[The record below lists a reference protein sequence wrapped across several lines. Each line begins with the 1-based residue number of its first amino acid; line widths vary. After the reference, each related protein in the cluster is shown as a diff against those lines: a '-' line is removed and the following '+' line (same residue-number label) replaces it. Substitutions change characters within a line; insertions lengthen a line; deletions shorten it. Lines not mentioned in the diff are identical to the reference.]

1 MFIIAL
7 CEFYLFSGKEALK
20 MTFRKRLLSAVLSLS
35 IALSSVPLMPVTAS
49 AISPNVNKEDYV
61 DYDLFIIEGDEDIN
75 EDVIKKIEKAA
86 RKDYDELTYGDLQ
99 KITSLDLSGLELKGI
114 PPVVQYMFGLR
125 TLDLSEN
132 LLCIDNVQNL
142 DFSYCDE
149 LVTLDI
155 SNNYLVKAPSW
166 FVSLDI
172 NVKDIS
178 NNLLGTD
185 DQRHVELTK
194 TAYYYILGDKVN
206 ENELKDRILSTL
218 ELSDGTDLPEFFY
231 DPELPTYDLEYPDD
245 DRNTNVKV
253 DIDLSK
259 FVDKSGVVTKTG
271 VLTGSAGLNVLTEN
285 ENTSADFK
293 IYFLDGT
300 SPSTLR
306 EQLEVLIEECGELDK
321 GSYTTSS
328 WTSYEASLKTAQAIF
343 DYPSADTDMLRTALD
358 SLRMAVDSLV
368 PGVTADTKKTL
379 SSLLS
384 IAKTYEELQY
394 STASWEQFEAAVNAV
409 QNAVDNT
416 DTTIYAANTAIKDF
430 QRAQLALTVSY
441 RKQPDIILKS
451 SFEAIYGDDETIT
464 AKGTTR
470 GGNSYVISFNGNDVT
485 APADFDPEIVC
496 ESENEEAI
504 RMEAGSASDYKIISF
519 VTEKDF
525 PGTALVK
532 MDVSDV
538 YTKGIY
544 NLYKWNSSAKKSEFV
559 KEVVVTDGQA
569 IFTVSSGGDYYISS
583 VLQNFRL
590 VSSSLTI
597 DDEKLTI
604 MGSFKTELT
613 VGDFR
618 KRLQNGEVIEIR
630 TADDKT
636 PYNGARLAT
645 GMTASVPN
653 SGVKY
658 TVVVPGDCNCDGTVS
673 PSDAVE
679 ILRALVEY
687 EALTTYE
694 TKLAADVT
702 GDGWVRGDD
711 AVQILKYCVGM

>member
-1 MFIIAL
+1 
-7 CEFYLFSGKEALK
+7 
-20 MTFRKRLLSAVLSLS
+20 MTFTKRLLSAVLSLS
-35 IALSSVPLMPVTAS
+35 IALTSIPLVDIAAS
-49 AISPNVNKEDYV
+49 AISPNVDKEDYV
-61 DYDLFIIEGDEDIN
+61 DYDLFIINGDDDIN

-86 RKDYDELTYGDLQ
+86 RKDYDDLTYGDLQ
-99 KITSLDLSGLELKGI
+99 KITSLDLSGLELEGI

-132 LLCIDNVQNL
+132 LLCIDSVQNL
-142 DFSYCDE
+142 DLSYCDE
-149 LVTLDI
+149 LVSLDI

-185 DQRHVELTK
+185 DQRHVQLTK
-194 TAYYYILGDKVN
+194 TAYYYILGDTVN

-231 DPELPTYDLEYPDD
+231 DPELPTYNIEDPTDEY
-245 DRNTNVKV
+245 NKNVKV
-253 DIDLSK
+253 ELDLSK
-259 FVDKSGVVTKTG
+259 FVDKNGIVTKTG

-285 ENTSADFK
+285 ENTSGQFK
-293 IYFLDGT
+293 IYFLDGN

-306 EQLEVLIEECGELDK
+306 EQLEVLIDECGDLDK
-321 GSYTTSS
+321 GNYTVSS
-328 WTSYEASLKTAQAIF
+328 WTAYEASLKTAQAIF
-343 DYPSADTDMLRTALD
+343 DYSAADTDMLRTALD

-368 PGVTADTKKTL
+368 LGVTSDTKKTL

-384 IAKTYEELQY
+384 IAKTYKELEY
-394 STASWEQFEAAVNAV
+394 STASWEKFEAAVDAV
-409 QNAVDNT
+409 QSAVDNA

-430 QRAQLALTVSY
+430 QRAQLALTVTL
-441 RKQPDIILKS
+441 RKQPDIIPKS

-470 GGNSYVISFNGNDVT
+470 GGSQYTVSFNGNDVT
-485 APADFDPEIVC
+485 APADFNPEIVC
-496 ESENEEAI
+496 ESANEAAI

-519 VTEKDF
+519 VNTNAF

-532 MDVSDV
+532 IDVSDV

-569 IFTVSSGGDYYISS
+569 IFTVASGGDYYISS
-583 VLQNFRL
+583 VLQNFQL

-597 DDEKLTI
+597 DNEKLTV
-604 MGSFKTELT
+604 MSKFKTELT

-618 KRLQNGEVIEIR
+618 DRIQNGEVIEMR
-630 TADDKT
+630 TADDKV
-636 PYNGARLAT
+636 PYDGAKLAT
-645 GMTASVPN
+645 GMTVSVPN
-653 SGVKY
+653 SGVEY
-658 TVVVPGDCNCDGTVS
+658 TVIVPGDCNCDGKIS
-673 PSDAVE
+673 PADAVE
-679 ILRALVEY
+679 ILRALVEF

-694 TKLAADVT
+694 TKLAADVN
-702 GDGWVRGDD
+702 GDGWVRGND

>member
-1 MFIIAL
+1 
-7 CEFYLFSGKEALK
+7 

-35 IALSSVPLMPVTAS
+35 IALTSVPIVNISAS
-49 AISPNVNKEDYV
+49 AISPNVDKEEYV
-61 DYDLFIIEGDEDIN
+61 DWELFVIDGDEDIN

-86 RKDYDELTYGDLQ
+86 RKDYDDLTYGDLQ
-99 KITSLDLSGLELKGI
+99 KITNLDLSGLELKGI
-114 PPVVQYMFGLR
+114 PPVVQYMFGLH

-142 DFSYCDE
+142 DLSYCDK
-149 LVTLDI
+149 LVSLDI

-185 DQRHVELTK
+185 DQRKVELTK

-231 DPELPTYDLEYPDD
+231 DPELPTYNIEAPTDD
-245 DRNTNVKV
+245 HNENVKV
-253 DIDLSK
+253 ELDLSK
-259 FVDKSGVVTKTG
+259 FIDKKTGVVAKTG
-271 VLTGSAGLNVLTEN
+271 VLTGSAGLNVPTEN
-285 ENTSADFK
+285 ENTSAQFK
-293 IYFLDGT
+293 IYFLDGN

-306 EQLEVLIEECGELDK
+306 EQLEVLIDECGDLDK
-321 GSYTTSS
+321 GDYTISS

-343 DYPSADTDMLRTALD
+343 DYPAADTDMLRTALD
-358 SLRMAVDSLV
+358 GLRMAIDSLV
-368 PGVTADTKKTL
+368 LGVTSDTKKAL

-384 IAKTYEELQY
+384 VAKTYKELEY
-394 STASWEQFEAAVNAV
+394 STASWEKFASAVKAV
-409 QNAVDNT
+409 QNAVDNA

-430 QRAQLALTVSY
+430 QRAQLALTVSF
-441 RKQPDIILKS
+441 RKVPAVIPKS

-470 GGNSYVISFNGNDVT
+470 GGNQYTVSFNGNDVT
-485 APADFDPEIVC
+485 APADFNPEIVC
-496 ESENEEAI
+496 ESANEAAI

-519 VTEKDF
+519 VNTNEF

-544 NLYKWNSSAKKSEFV
+544 NLYKYDSKAKKSEFV

-569 IFTVSSGGDYYISS
+569 IFTVTSGGDYYISS
-583 VLQNFRL
+583 VLQNFQL
-590 VSSSLTI
+590 VSSSLVI
-597 DDEKLTI
+597 DNEKLTV
-604 MGSFKTELT
+604 MGKFRTELT

-618 KRLQNGEVIEIR
+618 DRLQNGEVIEMR
-630 TADDKT
+630 TADDKV
-636 PYNGARLAT
+636 PYDGAKLAT

-658 TVVVPGDCNCDGTVS
+658 TVVVPGDCNCDGKIS
-673 PSDAVE
+673 PADAVE
-679 ILRALVEY
+679 ILRALVEF

-694 TKLAADVT
+694 TKLAADVS

-711 AVQILKYCVGM
+711 AVQILRYCVGM

>member
-1 MFIIAL
+1 
-7 CEFYLFSGKEALK
+7 

-35 IALSSVPLMPVTAS
+35 IALTSVPLVNISAS
-49 AISPNVNKEDYV
+49 AISPNVDKEEYV
-61 DYDLFIIEGDEDIN
+61 DWELFVIDGDEDIN

-86 RKDYDELTYGDLQ
+86 RKDYDDLTYGDLQ
-99 KITSLDLSGLELKGI
+99 KITNLDLSGLELKGI
-114 PPVVQYMFGLR
+114 PPVVQYMFGLH

-142 DFSYCDE
+142 DLSYCDR
-149 LVTLDI
+149 LVSLDI

-185 DQRHVELTK
+185 DQRKVELTK

-231 DPELPTYDLEYPDD
+231 DPELPTYNIEDPTDD
-245 DRNTNVKV
+245 HNENVKV
-253 DIDLSK
+253 ELDLSK
-259 FVDKSGVVTKTG
+259 FIDKKTGVVAKTG
-271 VLTGSAGLNVLTEN
+271 VLTGSAGLNVPTEN
-285 ENTSADFK
+285 ENTSAQFK
-293 IYFLDGT
+293 IYFLDGN

-306 EQLEVLIEECGELDK
+306 EQLEVLIDECGDLDK
-321 GSYTTSS
+321 GDYTISS
-328 WTSYEASLKTAQAIF
+328 WNSYEASLKTAQAIF
-343 DYPSADTDMLRTALD
+343 DYPAADTDMLRTALD
-358 SLRMAVDSLV
+358 GLRMAIDSLV
-368 PGVTADTKKTL
+368 LGVTSDTKKTL

-384 IAKTYEELQY
+384 VAKTYKELEY
-394 STASWEQFEAAVNAV
+394 STASWEKFASAVKAV
-409 QNAVDNT
+409 QNAVDNA

-430 QRAQLALTVSY
+430 QRAQLALTVSF
-441 RKQPDIILKS
+441 RKVPAVIPKS

-470 GGNSYVISFNGNDVT
+470 GGNQYTVSFNGNDVT
-485 APADFDPEIVC
+485 APADFNPEIVC
-496 ESENEEAI
+496 ESANEAAI

-519 VTEKDF
+519 VNTNEF

-544 NLYKWNSSAKKSEFV
+544 NLYKYDSKAKKSEFV

-569 IFTVSSGGDYYISS
+569 IFTVTSGGDYYISS
-583 VLQNFRL
+583 VLQNFQL
-590 VSSSLTI
+590 VSSSLVI
-597 DDEKLTI
+597 DNEKLTV
-604 MGSFKTELT
+604 MGKFRTELT

-618 KRLQNGEVIEIR
+618 DRLQNGEVIEMR
-630 TADDKT
+630 TADDKV
-636 PYNGARLAT
+636 PYDGAKLAT

-658 TVVVPGDCNCDGTVS
+658 TVIVPGDCNCDGKIS
-673 PSDAVE
+673 PADAVE
-679 ILRALVEY
+679 ILRALVEF

-694 TKLAADVT
+694 TKLAADVS

-711 AVQILKYCVGM
+711 AVQILRYCVGM

>member
-1 MFIIAL
+1 
-7 CEFYLFSGKEALK
+7 

-35 IALSSVPLMPVTAS
+35 IALTSVPLVNISAS
-49 AISPNVNKEDYV
+49 AISPNVDKEEYV
-61 DYDLFIIEGDEDIN
+61 DWELFVIDGDEDIN

-86 RKDYDELTYGDLQ
+86 RKDYDDLTYGDLQ
-99 KITSLDLSGLELKGI
+99 KITNLDLSGLELKGI
-114 PPVVQYMFGLR
+114 PPVVQYMFGLH

-142 DFSYCDE
+142 DLSYCDR
-149 LVTLDI
+149 LVSLDI

-185 DQRHVELTK
+185 DQRKVELTK

-231 DPELPTYDLEYPDD
+231 DPELPTYNIEDPTDD
-245 DRNTNVKV
+245 HNENVKV
-253 DIDLSK
+253 ELDLSK
-259 FVDKSGVVTKTG
+259 FIDKKTGVVAKTG
-271 VLTGSAGLNVLTEN
+271 VLTGSAGLNVPTEN
-285 ENTSADFK
+285 ENTSAQFK
-293 IYFLDGT
+293 IYFLDGN

-306 EQLEVLIEECGELDK
+306 EQLEVLIDECGDLDK
-321 GSYTTSS
+321 GDYTISS

-343 DYPSADTDMLRTALD
+343 DYPAADTDMLRTALD
-358 SLRMAVDSLV
+358 GLRMAIDSLV
-368 PGVTADTKKTL
+368 LGVTSDTKKAL

-384 IAKTYEELQY
+384 VAKTYKELEY
-394 STASWEQFEAAVNAV
+394 STASWEKFASAVKAV
-409 QNAVDNT
+409 QNAVDNA

-430 QRAQLALTVSY
+430 QRAQLALTVSF
-441 RKQPDIILKS
+441 RKVPAVIPKS

-470 GGNSYVISFNGNDVT
+470 GGNQYTVSFNGNDVT
-485 APADFDPEIVC
+485 APADFNPEIVC
-496 ESENEEAI
+496 ESANEAAI

-519 VTEKDF
+519 VNTNEF

-544 NLYKWNSSAKKSEFV
+544 NLYKYDSKAKKSEFV

-569 IFTVSSGGDYYISS
+569 IFTVTSGGDYYISS
-583 VLQNFRL
+583 VLQNFQL
-590 VSSSLTI
+590 VSSSLVI
-597 DDEKLTI
+597 DNEKLTV
-604 MGSFKTELT
+604 MGKFRTELT

-618 KRLQNGEVIEIR
+618 DRLQNGEVIEMR
-630 TADDKT
+630 TADDKV
-636 PYNGARLAT
+636 PYDGAKLAT

-658 TVVVPGDCNCDGTVS
+658 TVVVPGDCNCDGKIS
-673 PSDAVE
+673 PADAVE
-679 ILRALVEY
+679 ILRALVEF

-694 TKLAADVT
+694 TKLAADVS

-711 AVQILKYCVGM
+711 AVQILRYCVGM

>member
-1 MFIIAL
+1 
-7 CEFYLFSGKEALK
+7 
-20 MTFRKRLLSAVLSLS
+20 MTFAKRLISAVLSLS
-35 IALSSVPLMPVTAS
+35 IALTSIQLVNIAAS
-49 AISPNVNKEDYV
+49 AISPNVDKEDYV
-61 DYDLFIIEGDEDIN
+61 DWDLFLINDDDDIN
-75 EDVIKKIEKAA
+75 EDVIKRIEKAA
-86 RKDYDELTYGDLQ
+86 RKDYDDLTYGDLQ
-99 KITSLDLSGLELKGI
+99 KISSLDLSGLEIEGI

-142 DFSYCDE
+142 DLSYCDK
-149 LVTLDI
+149 LVSLDI

-185 DQRHVELTK
+185 DQRRVELTK

-245 DRNTNVKV
+245 DCNKNVKV
-253 DIDLSK
+253 EMELSK
-259 FVDKSGVVTKTG
+259 FVDKNGIVTKTG
-271 VLTGSAGLNVLTEN
+271 VLTGTAGLNVLTEN
-285 ENTSADFK
+285 ENTSGQFR
-293 IYFLDGT
+293 IYFLDGN

-306 EQLEVLIEECGELDK
+306 EQLEVLIDECGELDK
-321 GSYTTSS
+321 GEYTISS

-343 DYPSADTDMLRTALD
+343 DYPAADTDMLRTALD
-358 SLRMAVDSLV
+358 GLRMAIDSLV
-368 PGVTADTKKTL
+368 LGVTSDTKKTL

-384 IAKTYEELQY
+384 VAKTYKELEY
-394 STASWEQFEAAVNAV
+394 STASWEAFASAVEAI
-409 QNAVDNT
+409 QNAVDDA

-441 RKQPDIILKS
+441 RKQPDMIPKRV
-451 SFEAIYGDDETIT
+451 FEAIYGDDETIT

-470 GGNSYVISFNGNDVT
+470 GGNQYTISFNGNDVT
-485 APADFDPEIVC
+485 VPADFNPEIVC
-496 ESENEEAI
+496 ESANEASM

-519 VTEKDF
+519 INTNAF

-559 KEVVVTDGQA
+559 KEVVVNNGWAT
-569 IFTVSSGGDYYISS
+569 FTVDSGGDYYISS
-583 VLQNFRL
+583 VLQNFQL
-590 VSSSLTI
+590 VSSSLDI
-597 DDEKLTI
+597 DHEKLTV
-604 MGSFKTELT
+604 MTKFKTKLT
-613 VGDFR
+613 VADFR
-618 KRLQNGEVIEIR
+618 TRLQNGGVLEIR
-630 TADDKT
+630 TADGKV
-636 PYNGARLAT
+636 PLEGAKLAT
-645 GMTASVPN
+645 GMRVSVPN
-653 SGVKY
+653 SGVEY
-658 TVVVPGDCNCDGTVS
+658 VVIVPGDCNGDGRVT
-673 PSDAVE
+673 PADPRE
-679 ILRALVEY
+679 ILRAMVGY

-694 TKLAADVT
+694 TKLAADVS
-702 GDGWVRGDD
+702 GDGWVRGND
-711 AVQILKYCVGM
+711 AVMILRYCVGMA

>member
-1 MFIIAL
+1 
-7 CEFYLFSGKEALK
+7 
-20 MTFRKRLLSAVLSLS
+20 MTFTKRLISAVLSLS
-35 IALSSVPLMPVTAS
+35 IAFTSIPLVSIAAS

-61 DYDLFIIEGDEDIN
+61 DWDLFLINDDEDIN
-75 EDVIKKIEKAA
+75 EDVIKRIEKAA

-99 KITSLDLSGLELKGI
+99 KITSLDLSGLELEGI
-114 PPVVQYMFGLR
+114 PPIVQYMFGLR
-125 TLDLSEN
+125 SLDLSEN

-142 DFSYCDE
+142 DLSYCDE
-149 LVTLDI
+149 LVSLDI

-178 NNLLGTD
+178 NNLLGAD
-185 DQRHVELTK
+185 DQRHVQLTK

-218 ELSDGTDLPEFFY
+218 ELSDGTELPEFFY
-231 DPELPTYDLEYPDD
+231 DPDLPTYDVDDEYEEDDYYDD
-245 DRNTNVKV
+245 DEYEKYRNENVKV
-253 DIDLSK
+253 EMELSK
-259 FVDKSGVVTKTG
+259 FVDKNGIVTKTG

-285 ENTSADFK
+285 ENTGAQFR

-306 EQLEVLIEECGELDK
+306 EQLEVLIDECGELDK
-321 GSYTTSS
+321 GEYTISS

-343 DYPSADTDMLRTALD
+343 DYPVADTDMLRTALD
-358 SLRMAVDSLV
+358 GLRMAVDSLV
-368 PGVTADTKKTL
+368 MGVTADTKKTL

-384 IAKTYEELQY
+384 IAKTYKELEY
-394 STASWEQFEAAVNAV
+394 STASWEKFKAAVAAV
-409 QNAVDNT
+409 QGAVDNA

-430 QRAQLALTVSY
+430 QRAQLALTVSF
-441 RKQPDIILKS
+441 RKQPDIIPKS

-470 GGNSYVISFNGNDVT
+470 GGSQYTVSFNGNDVT

-496 ESENEEAI
+496 ESANEAAI

-519 VTEKDF
+519 VNTNAF

-544 NLYKWNSSAKKSEFV
+544 NLYKWDTKAKKSEFV
-559 KEVVVTDGQA
+559 KEVVVNDGWA
-569 IFTVSSGGDYYISS
+569 IFTVASGGDYYLSS
-583 VLQNFRL
+583 VLQNFGL
-590 VSSSLTI
+590 VSSSLAI
-597 DDEKLTI
+597 DHEKLTV
-604 MGSFKTELT
+604 MT
-613 VGDFR
+613 DFR
-618 KRLQNGEVIEIR
+618 TSLTIREFRTRLQNGSVLEIR
-630 TADDKT
+630 TADGKV
-636 PYNGARLAT
+636 PLEGARLAT
-645 GMTASVPN
+645 GMKVSVPN
-653 SGVKY
+653 SGVEY
-658 TVVVPGDCNCDGTVS
+658 TVIVKGDCNCDGRVTPADS
-673 PSDAVE
+673 VE
-679 ILRALVEY
+679 ILRAMVEL

-694 TKLAADVT
+694 TKLAADVS
-702 GDGWVRGDD
+702 GDEWVRGND
-711 AVQILKYCVGM
+711 AVMILKYCVGM

>member
-1 MFIIAL
+1 
-7 CEFYLFSGKEALK
+7 

-35 IALSSVPLMPVTAS
+35 IALTSVPLVNISAS
-49 AISPNVNKEDYV
+49 AISPNVDKEEYV
-61 DYDLFIIEGDEDIN
+61 DWELFVIDGDEDIN

-86 RKDYDELTYGDLQ
+86 RKDYDDLTYGDLQ
-99 KITSLDLSGLELKGI
+99 KITNLDLSGLELKGI
-114 PPVVQYMFGLR
+114 PPVVQYMFGLH

-142 DFSYCDE
+142 DLSYCDR
-149 LVTLDI
+149 LVSLDI

-185 DQRHVELTK
+185 DQRKVELTK

-231 DPELPTYDLEYPDD
+231 DPELPTYNIEDPTDEY
-245 DRNTNVKV
+245 NKNVKV
-253 DIDLSK
+253 ELDLSK
-259 FVDKSGVVTKTG
+259 FIDKKTGVVAKTG
-271 VLTGSAGLNVLTEN
+271 VLTGYAGLNVPTEN
-285 ENTSADFK
+285 ENTSAQFK

-306 EQLEVLIEECGELDK
+306 EQLEVLIDECGDLDK
-321 GSYTTSS
+321 GDYTISS

-343 DYPSADTDMLRTALD
+343 DYPAADTDMLRTALD
-358 SLRMAVDSLV
+358 GLRMAIDSLV
-368 PGVTADTKKTL
+368 LGVTADTKKTL

-384 IAKTYEELQY
+384 VAKTYKELEY
-394 STASWEQFEAAVNAV
+394 STTSWEKFSTAVKDV
-409 QNAVDNT
+409 QNAVDNA

-441 RKQPDIILKS
+441 RKVPDIIPKS

-470 GGNSYVISFNGNDVT
+470 GGNQYNVSFNGNDIT
-485 APADFDPEIVC
+485 APADFNPEIVC
-496 ESENEEAI
+496 ESANEAAI

-519 VTEKDF
+519 VNTNEF

-544 NLYKWNSSAKKSEFV
+544 NLYKYDSKAKKSEFI

-569 IFTVSSGGDYYISS
+569 IFTVTSGGDYYISS
-583 VLQNFRL
+583 VLQNFQL

-597 DDEKLTI
+597 DNEKLTV
-604 MGSFKTELT
+604 MGKFRTELT

-618 KRLQNGEVIEIR
+618 DRLQNGEVIEMR
-630 TADDKT
+630 TADDKV
-636 PYNGARLAT
+636 PYDGAKLAT

-658 TVVVPGDCNCDGTVS
+658 IVIVPGDCNCDGKIS
-673 PSDAVE
+673 PADAVE
-679 ILRALVEY
+679 ILRALVEF

-711 AVQILKYCVGM
+711 AVQILRYCVGM

>member
-1 MFIIAL
+1 
-7 CEFYLFSGKEALK
+7 
-20 MTFRKRLLSAVLSLS
+20 MTFRKKLLSAVLAFS
-35 IALSSVPLMPVTAS
+35 IAVSSIPLMPVVAS
-49 AISPNVNKEDYV
+49 AINPKVDKEDYV
-61 DYDLFIIEGDEDIN
+61 DYDLFIIEGDDDIN
-75 EDVIKKIEKAA
+75 DDVIKKIEKAA
-86 RKDYDELTYGDLQ
+86 RKDYDDLTYGDLQ
-99 KITSLDLSGLELKGI
+99 QITALDLSGLELYGV

-142 DFSYCDE
+142 DFSYCDK
-149 LVTLDI
+149 LVSLDI

-185 DQRHVELTK
+185 DQRKVELTK

-206 ENELKDRILSTL
+206 ENELKDKILSTL
-218 ELSDGTDLPEFFY
+218 ELSDGTDLPEFFF
-231 DPELPTYDLEYPDD
+231 DPELPTYDIESDD
-245 DRNTNVKV
+245 DEHNENVKV
-253 DIDLSK
+253 ELDLSK
-259 FVDKSGVVTKTG
+259 YVDKNGVVKKTG
-271 VLTGSAGLNVLTEN
+271 VLTGKAGLNVPTEN
-285 ENTSADFK
+285 ENTSAQFR
-293 IYFLDGT
+293 IYFLDGS

-306 EQLEVLIEECGELDK
+306 EQLDVLIDECGDLKK
-321 GSYTTSS
+321 GDYTASS
-328 WTSYEASLKTAQAIF
+328 WASYEAALKTAQAIF
-343 DYPSADTDMLRTALD
+343 AYTAADTDMLRTALD
-358 SLRMAVDSLV
+358 GLRMAVDSLV
-368 PGVTADTKKTL
+368 PGVTADTKKIL

-384 IAKTYEELQY
+384 IAKTYKELEY
-394 STASWEQFEAAVNAV
+394 STASWEKFSAAVDAV
-409 QNAVDNT
+409 QDAVNDA

-430 QRAQLALTVSY
+430 QRAQLALTVSF
-441 RKQPDIILKS
+441 RKVPAVIPKS
-451 SFEAIYGDDETIT
+451 SFEAIYGEDETIT
-464 AKGTTR
+464 AKGITR
-470 GGNSYVISFNGNDVT
+470 GGNQYIISFNGNDVT
-485 APADFDPEIVC
+485 LPADFNPEIVC
-496 ESENEEAI
+496 ESANEAAI
-504 RMEAGSASDYKIISF
+504 RMEAGSARDYKIISF
-519 VTEKDF
+519 VSANDF

-559 KEVVVTDGQA
+559 KEVVVTDGEA
-569 IFTVSSGGDYYISS
+569 IFTVTSGGDYYISS

-590 VSSSLTI
+590 VSSSLTVN
-597 DDEKLTI
+597 DEKLTI
-604 MGSFKTELT
+604 MGKFGTELT

-618 KRLQNGEVIEIR
+618 NRLQNGDVIEIR
-630 TADDKT
+630 TADDKV
-636 PYNGARLAT
+636 PYDGAKLAT

-658 TVVVPGDCNCDGTVS
+658 TVVVPGDCNCDGKVS
-673 PSDAVE
+673 PADAVE

-702 GDGWVRGDD
+702 GDSLVYGDD
-711 AVQILKYCVGM
+711 AVKILRYCVGM

>member
-1 MFIIAL
+1 
-7 CEFYLFSGKEALK
+7 
-20 MTFRKRLLSAVLSLS
+20 MTFRKRLISAVLSLS
-35 IALSSVPLMPVTAS
+35 IALTSIPLVNIAAS
-49 AISPNVNKEDYV
+49 AISPKVDKEDYV
-61 DYDLFIIEGDEDIN
+61 DYDLFLINDEDDIN
-75 EDVIKKIEKAA
+75 EDVIKRIEKAA
-86 RKDYDELTYGDLQ
+86 RKDYDDLTYGDLQ
-99 KITSLDLSGLELKGI
+99 KITSLDLSGLEIDGI

-142 DFSYCDE
+142 DLSYCDE
-149 LVTLDI
+149 LVSLDI

-185 DQRHVELTK
+185 DQRRVELTK

-218 ELSDGTDLPEFFY
+218 KLSDGTDLPEFFY
-231 DPELPTYDLEYPDD
+231 DPDLPTYDIDIEEGDEDD
-245 DRNTNVKV
+245 DDDEEERNTNVKV
-253 DIDLSK
+253 ELDLSK
-259 FVDKSGVVTKTG
+259 YVDKNGVVTKTG
-271 VLTGSAGLNVLTEN
+271 VLTGSAGLNVPTEN
-285 ENTSADFK
+285 ENTSGQFR
-293 IYFLDGT
+293 IYFLDGN

-306 EQLEVLIEECGELDK
+306 EQLEVLIDECGELDK
-321 GSYTTSS
+321 GEYTISS

-358 SLRMAVDSLV
+358 GLRMAVDSLV
-368 PGVTADTKKTL
+368 LGVTSDTKKTL

-384 IAKTYEELQY
+384 VAKTYKALEY
-394 STASWEQFEAAVNAV
+394 STASWEKFASAVAAI
-409 QNAVDNT
+409 QNAVDDA

-441 RKQPDIILKS
+441 RKQPDMIPKRV
-451 SFEAIYGDDETIT
+451 FEAIYGDDETIV

-470 GGNSYVISFNGNDVT
+470 GGNQYTISFNGNDVT
-485 APADFDPEIVC
+485 LPADFNPEIVC
-496 ESENEEAI
+496 ESANEASM

-519 VTEKDF
+519 INTNTF
-525 PGTALVK
+525 PGTALVR

-538 YTKGIY
+538 YTKGVY

-559 KEVVVTDGQA
+559 KEVVVNDGWA
-569 IFTVSSGGDYYISS
+569 IFTADSGGDYYLSS
-583 VLQNFRL
+583 VLQNFQL
-590 VSSSLTI
+590 ISSSLKI
-597 DDEKLTI
+597 DHEKLTI
-604 MGSFKTELT
+604 MSEFRTELT
-613 VGDFR
+613 VGEFR
-618 KRLQNGEVIEIR
+618 DRVQNGNVLEIY
-630 TADDKT
+630 TADGKKPFDSAK
-636 PYNGARLAT
+636 LAT

-658 TVVVPGDCNCDGTVS
+658 TVVVPGDCNCDGRIT
-673 PSDAVE
+673 PSDTSE

-694 TKLAADVT
+694 AKLAADVN
-702 GDGWVRGDD
+702 GDGWVRGND
-711 AVQILKYCVGM
+711 AVQILRYCVGL

>member
-1 MFIIAL
+1 
-7 CEFYLFSGKEALK
+7 

-35 IALSSVPLMPVTAS
+35 IALTSVPLVNISAS
-49 AISPNVNKEDYV
+49 AISPNVDKEEYV
-61 DYDLFIIEGDEDIN
+61 DWELFVIDGDEDIN

-86 RKDYDELTYGDLQ
+86 RKDYDDLTYGDLQ
-99 KITSLDLSGLELKGI
+99 KITNLDLSGLELKGI
-114 PPVVQYMFGLR
+114 PPVVQYMFGLH

-142 DFSYCDE
+142 DLSYCDR
-149 LVTLDI
+149 LVSLDI

-185 DQRHVELTK
+185 DQRKVELTK

-231 DPELPTYDLEYPDD
+231 DPELPTYNIEDPTDD
-245 DRNTNVKV
+245 HNENVKV
-253 DIDLSK
+253 ELDLSK
-259 FVDKSGVVTKTG
+259 FIDKKTGVVAKTG
-271 VLTGSAGLNVLTEN
+271 VLTGSAGLNVPTEN
-285 ENTSADFK
+285 ENTSAQFK
-293 IYFLDGT
+293 IYFLDGN

-306 EQLEVLIEECGELDK
+306 EQLEVLIDECGDLDK
-321 GSYTTSS
+321 GDYTISS
-328 WTSYEASLKTAQAIF
+328 WTGYEASLKTAQAIF
-343 DYPSADTDMLRTALD
+343 DYPAADTDMLRTALD
-358 SLRMAVDSLV
+358 GLRMAIDSLV
-368 PGVTADTKKTL
+368 LGVTSDTKKTL

-384 IAKTYEELQY
+384 VAKTYKELEY
-394 STASWEQFEAAVNAV
+394 STASWEKFASAVKAV
-409 QNAVDNT
+409 QNAVDNA

-430 QRAQLALTVSY
+430 QRAQLALTVSF
-441 RKQPDIILKS
+441 RKVPAVIPKS

-470 GGNSYVISFNGNDVT
+470 GGNQYTVSFNGNDVT
-485 APADFDPEIVC
+485 APADFNPEIVC
-496 ESENEEAI
+496 ESANEAAI
-504 RMEAGSASDYKIISF
+504 RIEAGSASDYKIISF
-519 VTEKDF
+519 VNTNEF

-544 NLYKWNSSAKKSEFV
+544 NLYKYDSKAKKSEFV

-569 IFTVSSGGDYYISS
+569 IFTVTSGGDYYISS
-583 VLQNFRL
+583 VLQNFQL
-590 VSSSLTI
+590 VSSSLVI
-597 DDEKLTI
+597 DNEKLTV
-604 MGSFKTELT
+604 MGKFRTELT

-618 KRLQNGEVIEIR
+618 DRLQNGEVIEMR
-630 TADDKT
+630 TADDKV
-636 PYNGARLAT
+636 PYDGAKLAT

-658 TVVVPGDCNCDGTVS
+658 TVIVPGDCNCDGKIS
-673 PSDAVE
+673 PADAVE
-679 ILRALVEY
+679 ILRALVEF

-694 TKLAADVT
+694 TKLAADVS

-711 AVQILKYCVGM
+711 AVQILRYCVGM